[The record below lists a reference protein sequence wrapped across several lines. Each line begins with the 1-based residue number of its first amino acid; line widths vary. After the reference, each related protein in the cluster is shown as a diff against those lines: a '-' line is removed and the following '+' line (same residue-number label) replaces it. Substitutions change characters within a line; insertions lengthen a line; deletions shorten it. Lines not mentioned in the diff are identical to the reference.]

1 MADSFADR
9 DDPVARELGREKYSR
24 YLQMIP
30 DAAME
35 SIFHAVSD
43 RVAYRYPR
51 KRCHRVWKRKD
62 TGGITKM
69 TLLQRIKN
77 KVRARSIHVAYV
89 DVGSCNGCD
98 IEVLACLAPR
108 YDIEQYGI
116 FVHNNPREADI
127 LLVIGA
133 YTPGWEEKLA
143 MVWEKIP
150 DPKAA
155 VAIGNCPI
163 SGCVFDR
170 RGSFVDP
177 PVKKHI
183 PIAAEVP
190 GCPPRPTEILQAILS
205 VRDSVFANWEENHP

>member
-1 MADSFADR
+1 
-9 DDPVARELGREKYSR
+9 
-24 YLQMIP
+24 
-30 DAAME
+30 
-35 SIFHAVSD
+35 
-43 RVAYRYPR
+43 
-51 KRCHRVWKRKD
+51 
-62 TGGITKM
+62 M

-116 FVHNNPREADI
+116 FVHNNPREADV

-163 SGCVFDR
+163 SGCLFNR
-170 RGSFVDP
+170 KGSFVDP

-183 PIAAEVP
+183 PIAAETYPAVRP
-190 GCPPRPTEILQAILS
+190 VLPRSFRQFSRFEIRSLQTGRKVTHETDGGCQYSSGAYSSL
-205 VRDSVFANWEENHP
+205 F

>member
-1 MADSFADR
+1 
-9 DDPVARELGREKYSR
+9 
-24 YLQMIP
+24 
-30 DAAME
+30 
-35 SIFHAVSD
+35 
-43 RVAYRYPR
+43 
-51 KRCHRVWKRKD
+51 
-62 TGGITKM
+62 M
-69 TLLQRIKN
+69 TLLQQIKN
-77 KVRARSIHVAYV
+77 KVRARSIHVAFV

-116 FVHNNPREADI
+116 FVHNNPREADV

-150 DPKAA
+150 PPKAA

-163 SGCVFDR
+163 SGCLFDR

-177 PVKKHI
+177 PVRKHI
-183 PIAAEVP
+183 RSQPKCQAVRHV
-190 GCPPRPTEILQAILS
+190 PPRSSRRFSRFVIRSLPTGRMNTHEADGGCQYPAGTNSSLL
-205 VRDSVFANWEENHP
+205 

>member
-1 MADSFADR
+1 
-9 DDPVARELGREKYSR
+9 
-24 YLQMIP
+24 
-30 DAAME
+30 
-35 SIFHAVSD
+35 
-43 RVAYRYPR
+43 
-51 KRCHRVWKRKD
+51 
-62 TGGITKM
+62 M
-69 TLLQRIKN
+69 TILQRIKN
-77 KVRARSIHVAYV
+77 KVRARSIHVSYV

-116 FVHNNPREADI
+116 FVHNNPREADV
-127 LLVIGA
+127 LLVVAPIH
-133 YTPGWEEKLA
+133 
-143 MVWEKIP
+143 P
-150 DPKAA
+150 DGREAGHGLGEDPPPKAA

-205 VRDSVFANWEENHP
+205 VRDSVFANWEREHP